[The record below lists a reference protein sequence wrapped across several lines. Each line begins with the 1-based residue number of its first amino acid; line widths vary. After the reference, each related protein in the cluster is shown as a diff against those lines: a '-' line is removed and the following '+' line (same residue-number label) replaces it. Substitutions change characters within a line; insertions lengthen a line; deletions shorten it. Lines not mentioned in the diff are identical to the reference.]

1 MIYSLVAV
9 AACVIVVVARY
20 LVSVRIQQM
29 NQHALDA
36 EKGLRKLRL
45 DLKAA
50 ENKQAIAELELKKQE
65 REKRKLEILVR
76 KYDEE
81 LEK

>member
-1 MIYSLVAV
+1 MIFSLVAV

-20 LVSVRIQQM
+20 VVSVMIQRM
-29 NQHALDA
+29 NQQALEA
-36 EKGLRKLRL
+36 ERGLRKVKL

-50 ENKQAIAELELKKQE
+50 ENKQTVAELELKKQE
-65 REKRKLEILVR
+65 RDKRKLEILIR

>member
-1 MIYSLVAV
+1 VGQEIRNIFSLIAV

-20 LVSVRIQQM
+20 VVSVLIQRM
-29 NQHALDA
+29 NLQAMDA
-36 EKGLRKLRL
+36 EKGLRKVKL

-50 ENKQAIAELELKKQE
+50 ENKQRVAELELK
-65 REKRKLEILVR
+65 

>member
-1 MIYSLVAV
+1 MIFSLVAV

-20 LVSVRIQQM
+20 VVSVMIQRM
-29 NQHALDA
+29 NQQALEA
-36 EKGLRKLRL
+36 ERGLRKAKL

-50 ENKQAIAELELKKQE
+50 ENKQRVAELELKKQE
-65 REKRKLEILVR
+65 RDKRKLEILIR